1 MPTCLPEN
9 LPERLVSH
17 SVLYYDVSQIAM
29 ADSSPSWTDVPCTV
43 DFAPAAAKAPIDPAM
58 KYWKTL
64 FEVSPLLLLYLS
76 KLGILFTSTLA
87 NGLSKGA
94 LASAL
99 LRCWTA
105 TADALRAGNLCR
117 VHTRSAVQ
125 VEAGIGAMMSRRMS
139 VRREMEL

>member
-1 MPTCLPEN
+1 
-9 LPERLVSH
+9 
-17 SVLYYDVSQIAM
+17 M
-29 ADSSPSWTDVPCTV
+29 AGLFPSWTDVPCTV

-58 KYWKTL
+58 KYWNTL

-76 KLGILFTSTLA
+76 KLGILLTSTLA
-87 NGLSKGA
+87 KGLSNEA

-105 TADALRAGNLCR
+105 TADALRVGSLCR

-125 VEAGIGAMMSRRMS
+125 VEAGRGAMRSR
-139 VRREMEL
+139 EENGNGDKGNQA